1 MPPKIDLEREFFRTA
16 KNLETYKEVRKRFLA
31 KIRELSEGWIDRK
44 FSLGVM
50 GLKHVKDRKSYPL
63 GEKVWA

>member
-16 KNLETYKEVRKRFLA
+16 KNLETYAEARKQFLA
-31 KIRELSEGWIDRK
+31 KIKEISEDWIDRK

-50 GLKHVKDRKSYPL
+50 GLKYVKDRGAYPL
-63 GEKVWA
+63 GEE